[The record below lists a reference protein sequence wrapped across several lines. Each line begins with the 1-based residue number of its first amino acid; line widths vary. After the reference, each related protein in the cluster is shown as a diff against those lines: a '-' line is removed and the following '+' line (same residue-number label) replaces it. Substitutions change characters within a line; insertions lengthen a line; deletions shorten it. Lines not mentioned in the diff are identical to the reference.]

1 MPAAEF
7 IARITQHIPD
17 KGFQMVR
24 YYGWYSNRSRGQ
36 RAKEQAASE
45 EGEPQARGGEMLI
58 DIREYR
64 PRRIP
69 SPTWRECIK
78 RVWEVDPLR
87 CPRCGTEMKI
97 ISFITEDDVV
107 RHILEH
113 LGKWEAK
120 KPLPPPQRPPP
131 EEEERPVAA
140 DTWDEAFQP
149 APADELYFM
158 DPVYPD

>member
-1 MPAAEF
+1 
-7 IARITQHIPD
+7 
-17 KGFQMVR
+17 
-24 YYGWYSNRSRGQ
+24 
-36 RAKEQAASE
+36 
-45 EGEPQARGGEMLI
+45 MLI
-58 DIREYR
+58 DIREHR

-120 KPLPPPQRPPP
+120 KPLPPAQRPPP

-140 DTWDEAFQP
+140 ASWDEAFQP
-149 APADELYFM
+149 APADDLYFM
-158 DPVYPD
+158 DSIYPD